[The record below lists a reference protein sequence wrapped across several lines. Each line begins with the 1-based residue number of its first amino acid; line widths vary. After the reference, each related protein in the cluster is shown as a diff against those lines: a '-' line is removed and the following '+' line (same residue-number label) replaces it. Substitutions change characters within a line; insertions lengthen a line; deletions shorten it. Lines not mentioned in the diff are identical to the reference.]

1 MSRFL
6 SSKYEDLEPYTPG
19 EQPKNMKKLIKLN
32 TNENPYDPAP
42 EVLLAINNE
51 EIEKLRLY
59 SDPEAAPLIEAAAG
73 FYGVGRDMVMAG
85 NGSDEVLER
94 GFFHRSVG
102 LLRRR
107 RDDHNHQPQCSD
119 RDRPGSC

>member
-85 NGSDEVLER
+85 NGSWHFSRNREGSISR
-94 GFFHRSVG
+94 RSATASI
-102 LLRRR
+102 RYTAA
-107 RDDHNHQPQCSD
+107 CSEQKL
-119 RDRPGSC
+119 